1 MVCLIPMKSWNFIFH
16 VKAWAIKVSPPLK
29 LWMKILVAFMCVS
42 LGEMDAMDH
51 SLIRTIF
58 QE

>member
-1 MVCLIPMKSWNFIFH
+1 MKSRKLIFY
-16 VKAWAIKVSPPLK
+16 VKAWALKVSPPLK

-51 SLIRTIF
+51 SLY
-58 QE
+58 